1 MRAPQDGIWVAPQ
14 HEEWQGGWVER
25 GSALGELIDPSKFR
39 FSAVVSQEEAAA
51 LFSHGIRGTEVRLKG
66 EAGKVIHATIERIV
80 PGQQYELPSAA
91 LGWRSGGD
99 VAVQSGDPTGR
110 QSAEPFF
117 QVIASLQPTPGVF
130 LAHHRSG
137 EIRFELPS
145 QPLLAQWWRR
155 VRQLVQ
161 QRYRI

>member
-1 MRAPQDGIWVAPQ
+1 M
-14 HEEWQGGWVER
+14 ER

-117 QVIASLQPTPGVF
+117 QVIASLLTH
-130 LAHHRSG
+130 AR
-137 EIRFELPS
+137 RLPRASSFRETASSCRS